1 MMQAGLEVL
10 GGGGVT
16 PVGLSA
22 DLEDDRK
29 TNLIVNYLPQ
39 TMTQVVSHF
48 LHLFT
53 SRIEFTII
61 KSGNITVPL
70 QVQTKALIFRFFLQ
84 INILISLI
92 YTDMLIQIYIV

>member
-53 SRIEFTII
+53 SRI
-61 KSGNITVPL
+61 
-70 QVQTKALIFRFFLQ
+70 
-84 INILISLI
+84 
-92 YTDMLIQIYIV
+92 

>member
-39 TMTQVVSHF
+39 TMTQVVSHC
-48 LHLFT
+48 LHLFILLVY
-53 SRIEFTII
+53 R
-61 KSGNITVPL
+61 VHHH
-70 QVQTKALIFRFFLQ
+70 QVR
-84 INILISLI
+84 
-92 YTDMLIQIYIV
+92 

>member
-48 LHLFT
+48 LHLF
-53 SRIEFTII
+53 
-61 KSGNITVPL
+61 
-70 QVQTKALIFRFFLQ
+70 
-84 INILISLI
+84 ILL
-92 YTDMLIQIYIV
+92 V